1 MLTDNG
7 PYAKL
12 RVLLHWHTRYA
23 GERLARQQVVVGP
36 MLETKQGPDGYTS
49 INVPFGEYDLKA
61 VVDRLPAH
69 QHPDLIVV
77 VLDSTKT
84 STPRNLAAIDCPKAL
99 IPGDTHHLA
108 APIRYMLGVILAEPY
123 DVLVCDHFPQ
133 HLHYF
138 WHAGRGRIVWV
149 PGIWVANYSPAF
161 EEQRTGHPV
170 FIGQTGPSHPYRQHV
185 LARIREAGLPLET
198 GMAPPP
204 EAARLYSRAPL
215 TLNCSLNGDFNKRV
229 FEALGHGGFLV
240 TDRLSPETG
249 LSRIF
254 PETGLV
260 TYDGVDDLI
269 ETLRHY
275 LAHPAEALAIARIG
289 HRAYHEQ
296 HLPARKQRQV
306 LSSIL
311 GDGRYSAFAW
321 HDPRAETPEGAET
334 AGLLERIL
342 VYEYLQ
348 EQQRLATGRLT
359 VAALASVSARTLT
372 DIADLSRLD
381 CLRLSADED
390 APAALI
396 RRLGYSKRIGA
407 TAGASRAD
415 ILLATETDMASGAA
429 TSKAAACGAAR
440 IVITD
445 ASRSGSLPDIGVTGY
460 TAIGHE
466 PWVLARQE

>member
-1 MLTDNG
+1 
-7 PYAKL
+7 
-12 RVLLHWHTRYA
+12 
-23 GERLARQQVVVGP
+23 
-36 MLETKQGPDGYTS
+36 
-49 INVPFGEYDLKA
+49 
-61 VVDRLPAH
+61 
-69 QHPDLIVV
+69 
-77 VLDSTKT
+77 
-84 STPRNLAAIDCPKAL
+84 
-99 IPGDTHHLA
+99 
-108 APIRYMLGVILAEPY
+108 MLGVILAEPY

-138 WHAGRGRIVWV
+138 WHAGRGRIVWI
-149 PGIWVANYSPAF
+149 PGIWVANYSSAF

-170 FIGQTGPSHPYRQHV
+170 FIGQTGPSHPYRAHV

-204 EAARLYSRAPL
+204 EAARLYGRAPL

-260 TYDGVDDLI
+260 YYDRVDELI
-269 ETLRHY
+269 ETLRYY
-275 LAHPAEALAIARIG
+275 LARPAEALAIARIG

-296 HLPARKQRQV
+296 HLPARKRNQV

-321 HDPRAETPEGAET
+321 NDPRAETPEASEA
-334 AGLLERIL
+334 AGLLDRIL

-348 EQQRLATGRLT
+348 EQQRLAIGRLA
-359 VAALASVSARTLT
+359 VAGLASVSARTLT
-372 DIADLSRLD
+372 DIADLSRLG
-381 CLRLSADED
+381 CVRLSADED
-390 APAALI
+390 ATI
-396 RRLGYSKRIGA
+396 RRLGYGNRIAA
-407 TAGASRAD
+407 TAGTPRVD
-415 ILLATETDMASGAA
+415 VMLATEADLASGTAIA
-429 TSKAAACGAAR
+429 KAAECGASR

-445 ASRSGSLPDIGVTGY
+445 ARRSFSLPDIGATGY
-460 TAIGHE
+460 TAIGRE
-466 PWVLARQE
+466 PWVLARQERE